1 MARNCTYKNWRRPVD
16 SKLEE
21 VRIRM
26 LEGQILRLP
35 TGSRGAKTEPREIR
49 ANHPVLGSKNQE
61 TTSSI
66 PGHGGVVLVV
76 HRERK
81 QDQAATAA
89 ITEEN
94 SGVAMERGTSMCL
107 REAET
112 GANKGSS
119 TS

>member
-1 MARNCTYKNWRRPVD
+1 MARNRTYKYSRHPAD

-26 LEGQILRLP
+26 FEGQILRLP
-35 TGSRGAKTEPREIR
+35 TRSRGAKTGPIENR
-49 ANHPVLGSKNQE
+49 AHHPVLGSKNQDK
-61 TTSSI
+61 TSSI
-66 PGHGGVVLVV
+66 PGHDGVELAV

-81 QDQAATAA
+81 RDQAATAA
-89 ITEEN
+89 IAEEN
-94 SGVAMERGTSMCL
+94 SGVAVEPGAAMCF